1 MTEKKISVIV
11 PAYNVEKYIRRC
23 LDSLVNQT
31 YPNLEVIVVNDGSTD
46 RTGDIIEEF
55 AERFPEKVFPYFQQN
70 QGQAKARNF

>member
-55 AERFPEKVFPYFQQN
+55 AERFP
-70 QGQAKARNF
+70 